1 MSATFEER
9 LKEIRESRNM
19 TQDELGEAVGAN
31 RVAISRYENGI
42 IRPTSKRMAAL
53 AGALGVTVEYL
64 MGGENTPE
72 QKEQDEAWAIRERLR
87 RDPDYRILFDAANK
101 ASPKHLRAAAA
112 MLKAL
117 EPAND

>member
-64 MGGENTPE
+64 
-72 QKEQDEAWAIRERLR
+72 
-87 RDPDYRILFDAANK
+87 ILHFIVCNFEFLG
-101 ASPKHLRAAAA
+101 SP
-112 MLKAL
+112 AL
-117 EPAND
+117 VIYVIWRVSQI